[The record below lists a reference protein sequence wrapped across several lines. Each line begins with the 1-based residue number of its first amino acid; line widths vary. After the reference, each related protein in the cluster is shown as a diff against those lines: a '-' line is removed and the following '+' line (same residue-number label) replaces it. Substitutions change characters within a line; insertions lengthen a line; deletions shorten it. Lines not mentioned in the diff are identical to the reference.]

1 MIMKKNK
8 IALILLI
15 MLLIALTPLKIIQA
29 HNVELD
35 PESLISLPMMILGG
49 SGTVTIKN
57 TVTDYTLYFQ
67 AVKIDNST
75 YSQINQVEAEGKN
88 KLEKLKEEYKAI
100 EAEVKTLKETY
111 NTAYD
116 AYAEGLK
123 NTSLTETEKEKLKTD
138 YETAKNNYQDKVKEY
153 NDKVDE
159 YNNMAT
165 ETNNKIN
172 ELTPMYIE
180 NNWVKATDDNISI
193 DTKEFTGKQP
203 YTIWIK
209 LVTTEGTY
217 YDEGIY
223 TVTGTK
229 TEEDTK
235 KEDNLVEDSKNNE
248 NSNKEEKNNLIEF
261 QNTNDKTTAQ
271 GKLPFTGEN
280 KIYLISM
287 VSIII
292 IAIISYNKYF
302 KYKDIK

>member
-88 KLEKLKEEYKAI
+88 KLEKLKEEYKAL
-100 EAEVKTLKETY
+100 ETEVKTLKETY

-159 YNNMAT
+159 YNNIAT

-180 NNWVKATDDNISI
+180 NDWVKATDNNISI
-193 DTKEFTGKQP
+193 DTK
-203 YTIWIK
+203 
-209 LVTTEGTY
+209 
-217 YDEGIY
+217 
-223 TVTGTK
+223 
-229 TEEDTK
+229 
-235 KEDNLVEDSKNNE
+235 
-248 NSNKEEKNNLIEF
+248 
-261 QNTNDKTTAQ
+261 
-271 GKLPFTGEN
+271 
-280 KIYLISM
+280 
-287 VSIII
+287 
-292 IAIISYNKYF
+292 
-302 KYKDIK
+302 

>member
-57 TVTDYTLYFQ
+57 TVTDYTFYFQ

-88 KLEKLKEEYKAI
+88 KLEKLKEEYKAL
-100 EAEVKTLKETY
+100 ETEVKTLKETY

-159 YNNMAT
+159 YNNIAT
-165 ETNNKIN
+165 ETNK
-172 ELTPMYIE
+172 M
-180 NNWVKATDDNISI
+180 
-193 DTKEFTGKQP
+193 TG
-203 YTIWIK
+203 
-209 LVTTEGTY
+209 
-217 YDEGIY
+217 
-223 TVTGTK
+223 
-229 TEEDTK
+229 
-235 KEDNLVEDSKNNE
+235 
-248 NSNKEEKNNLIEF
+248 
-261 QNTNDKTTAQ
+261 
-271 GKLPFTGEN
+271 
-280 KIYLISM
+280 
-287 VSIII
+287 
-292 IAIISYNKYF
+292 
-302 KYKDIK
+302 